1 MANHPSAERRNRQRI
16 RRTARNK
23 SVKSAVRTDLRKA
36 RELVAANKLDDASK
50 AAAKLVST
58 VDKAAQ
64 KGIVHPKAASRIKA
78 RLAKRLHA
86 AKKAAG

>member
-23 SVKSAVRTDLRKA
+23 AVKSAVRSELRKA
-36 RELVAANKLDDASK
+36 RELVAAKKLDDAGK
-50 AAAKLVST
+50 ATQSLVSS

-64 KGIVHPKAASRIKA
+64 KGIIHPKAASRMKA